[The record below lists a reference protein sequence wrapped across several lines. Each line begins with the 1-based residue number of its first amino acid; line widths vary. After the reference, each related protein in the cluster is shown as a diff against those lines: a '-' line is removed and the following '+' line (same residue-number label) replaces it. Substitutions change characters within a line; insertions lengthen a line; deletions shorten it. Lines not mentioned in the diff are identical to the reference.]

1 MVNRFY
7 PLKYLFSFSALAF
20 AYISF
25 TYTGIGAFAVVI
37 YAYAFIPLLE
47 LLLKPDERN
56 LTETEEEM
64 VKKDKIY
71 DWYLYV
77 LIPIQYIL
85 LLYFLYSLKDPT
97 LTWIDITGRVLS
109 MGILCAQAINIGHE
123 LGHRSNST
131 EQFLAKAM
139 LLTSLIM
146 HFFIEHNRGHHKR
159 VATDEDPASAKKGDN
174 LYIFCLR
181 SMVLSYISAWKLE
194 AKRLQKWGRGP
205 YNFHNEM
212 ILFTITQLVFT
223 GIIFIWFGGAVTLAF
238 LAAAF
243 IGMGILEVTN
253 YIEHYGLRRKSTGD
267 GTYERVQTIH
277 SWNSNHVIGR
287 LMIFELSRHSD
298 HHYKASRK
306 YPILRHFDESPQMPT
321 GYPGMMVLSLFPPL
335 WFRVM
340 DPLVDKVMISEQ
352 ASAR

>member
-25 TYTGIGAFAVVI
+25 TYTGIGAYAVVL

-56 LTETEEEM
+56 LSVAEEEI
-64 VKKDKIY
+64 VKQDKIY

-77 LIPIQYIL
+77 LIPIQYVL
-85 LLYFLYSLKDPT
+85 LLYFLYSMKDPA
-97 LTWIDITGRVLS
+97 LTWIDVVGRVLS

-123 LGHRSNST
+123 LGHRSDPT
-131 EQFLAKAM
+131 EQFLAKTI

-174 LYIFCLR
+174 LYSFGLR
-181 SMVLSYISAWKLE
+181 SMVFSYISAWKLE
-194 AKRLQKWGRGP
+194 EKRLKKWGRGP
-205 YNFHNEM
+205 VSIYNEM
-212 ILFTITQLVFT
+212 ILFTIIQLGFT
-223 GIIFIWFGGAVTLAF
+223 GIIWIWFGGAITLAF
-238 LAAAF
+238 IVAAF
-243 IGMGILEVTN
+243 LGCGILEITN

-267 GTYERVQTIH
+267 GAYEKVQTIH
-277 SWNSNHVIGR
+277 SWNSNHIIGR

-306 YPILRHFDESPQMPT
+306 YPILKHHDESPQMPT
-321 GYPGMMVLSLFPPL
+321 GYPGMMVLSLVPPL
-335 WFRVM
+335 WFYVM
-340 DPLVDKVMISEQ
+340 DPLVDRVMVPNQ
-352 ASAR
+352 